1 MTTQLFRVT
10 GMTCGDCV
18 HTVSEEIAK
27 IPGVS
32 EVVVDVVAD
41 GISIL
46 AVTALQPLDAATVS
60 AALDEAGDYHLAD
73 A

>member
-10 GMTCGDCV
+10 GMTCGHCV
-18 HTVSEEIAK
+18 HAVSEEVAK

-32 EVVVDVVAD
+32 EVTVDVVAG